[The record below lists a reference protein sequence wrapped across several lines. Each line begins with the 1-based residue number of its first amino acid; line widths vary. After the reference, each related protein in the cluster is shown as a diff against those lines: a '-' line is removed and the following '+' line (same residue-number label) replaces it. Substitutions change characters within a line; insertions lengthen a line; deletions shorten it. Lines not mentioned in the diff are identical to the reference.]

1 MRLSASLAIRRWA
14 GCGEFVEAPAHV
26 CPAEG
31 FPGLALVVQ
40 ETLKRDPHGHLF
52 VFYGRCGVL
61 IKVLWHDRHR
71 SRSLPNGEL
80 VQRADRL
87 AIFTRSI
94 SPSGS
99 YAGYAM
105 PE

>member
-1 MRLSASLAIRRWA
+1 M
-14 GCGEFVEAPAHV
+14 
-26 CPAEG
+26 
-31 FPGLALVVQ
+31 VQ
-40 ETLKRDPHGHLF
+40 QTLKRDPHGHLF
-52 VFYGRCGVL
+52 VFYGRCGIL